1 MVKQLRYFK
10 TIAVNS
16 TYQHSETLE
25 IAKHCYEILA
35 NKGIKVLFSENL
47 TKLKGVD
54 EYMVVSNKEILSKAD
69 LLISIGGDGTM
80 LSSARTFGSKGLPVL
95 GVNLGNLGFLTD
107 IAPSDLTLGLSEVIS
122 GKFNEDQRFF
132 IKATINKENSEQIA
146 LNEIVIHSGT
156 IAQLINF
163 ELFINEKFV
172 YRQKADGLIIATP
185 TGSTAYSL
193 SGGGPI
199 VHPEVNSIIITPM
212 FPHSLSSS
220 SLLVDMNSNIAI
232 KILSSKGNAKLSFD
246 SHNTLPLKKHDVI
259 NISKNKSDLRL
270 IHPKDHDF
278 FEGCRNKLGWSS
290 NLT

>member
-1 MVKQLRYFK
+1 MVKKIKHFK

-16 TYQHSETLE
+16 TYQHNETLE
-25 IAKHCYEILA
+25 IAKHCYEILT
-35 NKGIKVLFSENL
+35 NKGINVLFTKNL
-47 TKLKGVD
+47 SKLKGQTG
-54 EYMVVSNKEILSKAD
+54 YKVVSNKEILSKAD

-80 LSSARTFGSKGLPVL
+80 LSSARTFGSYGLPVL

-107 IAPSDLTLGLSEVIS
+107 IAPSDLTTSLTDVIS
-122 GKFNEDQRFF
+122 GKFIEDQRFF
-132 IKATINKENSEQIA
+132 IKASINENHTEQIA

-156 IAQLINF
+156 IAKLINF
-163 ELFINEKFV
+163 ELYINDQFV

-199 VHPEVNSIIITPM
+199 VHPDVNSIIILPM

-220 SLLVDMNSNIAI
+220 SLLVDKDCKISI
-232 KILSSKGNAKLSFD
+232 KILSSKGKSKLSFD
-246 SHNTLPLKKHDVI
+246 SHHTLPLKKNDIV
-259 NISKNKSDLRL
+259 NISRNQSDLRL
-270 IHPKDHDF
+270 VHPKDHDF